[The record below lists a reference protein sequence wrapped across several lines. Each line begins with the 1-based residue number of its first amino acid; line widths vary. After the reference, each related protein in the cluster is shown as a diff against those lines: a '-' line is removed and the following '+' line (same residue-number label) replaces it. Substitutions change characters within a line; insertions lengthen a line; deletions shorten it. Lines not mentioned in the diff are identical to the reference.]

1 MSARSVQ
8 IALVQMSMSAD
19 KAANLEKARDRI
31 REAASRGAELVC
43 LPELFATPY
52 FCQSEDASNFDLAEP
67 MNGPTTEA
75 MAQAAREAKVAVVVP
90 FFERRAPGVYH
101 NSLVV
106 VGPSGAVVGS
116 YRKMHIPDDPLFYEK
131 YYFTPGDLGF
141 RSIESGPISVGPLI
155 CWDQWY
161 PEAARLT
168 AMSGAETL
176 VYPTA
181 IGWHPSEKA
190 EYGAAQ
196 VSAWQTMQRAH
207 AISNGL
213 FVVAVNRV
221 GHEGPKDGGIEFW
234 GHSFVAD
241 PFGVVL
247 AEAGEGEET
256 LVVNC
261 DLSRIEWVR
270 RNWPF
275 FRDRRI
281 DAYAGITSRFL
292 DR

>member
-1 MSARSVQ
+1 MSARSVK

-19 KAANLEKARDRI
+19 KAANLAKAAERV

-75 MAQAAREAKVAVVVP
+75 MAKAAREAKVAVVVP
-90 FFERRAPGVYH
+90 FFERRAAGIYH

-106 VGPSGAVVGS
+106 VGPSGAVAGS

-141 RSIESGPISVGPLI
+141 CTIESGPIAVGPLI

-221 GHEGPKDGGIEFW
+221 GHEGVTGGGIEFW

-256 LVVNC
+256 LVVTC

>member
-1 MSARSVQ
+1 MSARSVK

-19 KAANLEKARDRI
+19 KAANLAKAAERV

-75 MAQAAREAKVAVVVP
+75 MAKAAREAKVAVVVP
-90 FFERRAPGVYH
+90 FFERRAAGIYH

-106 VGPSGAVVGS
+106 VGPSGAVAGS

-141 RSIESGPISVGPLI
+141 RTIESGPIAVGPLI

-221 GHEGPKDGGIEFW
+221 GHEGEKGGGIEFW

-256 LVVNC
+256 LVVTC